1 MPNEGWG
8 PTDRP
13 WWSHLVDFVSSE
25 PLLALVVVAVA
36 VPVIAAWTLLR
47 MVRGLGGRRRA

>member
-13 WWSHLVDFVSSE
+13 WWSHLVDLISGE

-36 VPVIAAWTLLR
+36 IPVVAAWTLFK
-47 MVRGLGGRRRA
+47 MVRGLGRRRA